1 MGFFLF
7 LYNVVIGFF
16 SVLKRVL
23 LSLVVGSFLIARL
36 DYVLLMRG
44 FENLDSGQ
52 YNMNKYFSK
61 VTDNAS
67 KSLRDSLNR
76 FTDE

>member
-1 MGFFLF
+1 M
-7 LYNVVIGFF
+7 
-16 SVLKRVL
+16 
-23 LSLVVGSFLIARL
+23 
-36 DYVLLMRG
+36 LLMRG